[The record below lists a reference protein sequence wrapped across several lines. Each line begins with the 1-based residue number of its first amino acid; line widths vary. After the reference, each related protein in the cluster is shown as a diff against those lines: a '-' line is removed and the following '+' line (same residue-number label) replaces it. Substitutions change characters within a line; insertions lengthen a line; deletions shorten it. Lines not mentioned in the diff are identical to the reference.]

1 MLNAVMVSV
10 AYSDFLGKEG
20 LIHRFYALVEVT
32 HYPTNW
38 GVSVK
43 MNSSIAK
50 EHNAVRL
57 PRRKGAEQR
66 LLIRYKKLLI
76 CYKMVPI
83 KICCAGTGYFQRL
96 ETGLV

>member
-1 MLNAVMVSV
+1 MVSV

-76 CYKMVPI
+76 CYKN
-83 KICCAGTGYFQRL
+83 GTDKDLLCWNRIFSTVGDRASL
-96 ETGLV
+96 IHHE